1 MPTSLVGKI
10 SIKECYLGRFDDFRR
25 QYLDMILQT
34 YLTELRDVM
43 ASQGELN
50 SKVHRKLDISS
61 ASHRT
66 RVSVIRREIY
76 QC

>member
-10 SIKECYLGRFDDFRR
+10 SINECYLGRFDDFRR

-50 SKVHRKLDISS
+50 STVHRKFDLLTWLLCTNCY
-61 ASHRT
+61 A
-66 RVSVIRREIY
+66 
-76 QC
+76 QA

>member
-1 MPTSLVGKI
+1 M
-10 SIKECYLGRFDDFRR
+10 FDDFRR

-61 ASHRT
+61 AWFLFT
-66 RVSVIRREIY
+66 NCY
-76 QC
+76 AQA